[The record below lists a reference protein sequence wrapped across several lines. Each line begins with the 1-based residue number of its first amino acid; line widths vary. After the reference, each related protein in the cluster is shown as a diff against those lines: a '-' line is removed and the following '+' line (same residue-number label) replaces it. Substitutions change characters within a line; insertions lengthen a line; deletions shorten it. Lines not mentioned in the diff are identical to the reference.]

1 MKMINKLIAL
11 IAVSCALPT
20 AALANPIALAG
31 NAVIIDNSP
40 FYSVGS
46 EDGIGGSNFALNH
59 PNFIDIPYA
68 IFGFGTTTSV
78 SSATLNWNFGTLYGT
93 SGPAQISLYAGNDAD
108 GIISTTDRFMG
119 TLVDTFTYSGGE
131 VRNFD
136 VTSFVNAALLSGEFF
151 AVRLEATVSPGTL
164 SGYYGGQFGV
174 PSLDATSGSVPEPA
188 SLSLLGF
195 GLAGLG
201 FSRRKK
207 A

>member
-1 MKMINKLIAL
+1 
-11 IAVSCALPT
+11 
-20 AALANPIALAG
+20 
-31 NAVIIDNSP
+31 
-40 FYSVGS
+40 VGP
-46 EDGIGGSNFALNH
+46 EDGIGSGNYALNQLG
-59 PNFIDIPYA
+59 FIDIPYA
-68 IFGFGTTTSV
+68 IFGFGATTSV
-78 SSATLNWNFGTLYGT
+78 SSATLNWNFGTLFGG

-119 TLVDTFTYSGGE
+119 TIVDTFTYSGGE

-136 VTSFVNAALLSGEFF
+136 VTSLVNAALLSGEFF
-151 AVRLEATVSPGTL
+151 AVRLEATVAPGSL

-174 PSLDATSGSVPEPA
+174 PSLDAMSGSVPEPA
-188 SLSLLGF
+188 SLSLLGL